1 MRNIAINEVDHL
13 PRRVLGLGS
22 DYPPDTLLPRHHHRR
37 AQFLYAM
44 NGLMK
49 VETDDGQW
57 LVPPFSGVWIPATKP
72 HRVWM
77 PGVST
82 HSLYIE
88 PQDAPRASERC
99 EVLQVSPLLHQ
110 LLLATCQLP
119 LLYQEHGHDA
129 ALIALLLFELQAASP
144 LPMFTPLPQHAQ
156 LAERC
161 SAFLRQPDIH
171 STPEQWAKK
180 LNKSQR
186 TFNRFFVQ
194 ETGMAF
200 RDWRNKACL
209 MYALTALREGR
220 SITDVA
226 LSIGYEHP
234 AAFTAMFRK
243 IMGYA
248 PATFLRRLKAGQF
261 SISANK

>member
-1 MRNIAINEVDHL
+1 MRNIAINDVDHL

-37 AQFLYAM
+37 AQFLYAV

-57 LVPPFSGVWIPATKP
+57 LVPPFSGVWIPANKP

-88 PQDAPRASERC
+88 PQDAPRAGVRC

-110 LLLATCQLP
+110 LLLAACQLP
-119 LLYQEHGHDA
+119 LLYEESGHDA
-129 ALIALLLFELQAASP
+129 ALIALLLFELQAAPP
-144 LPMFTPLPQHAQ
+144 LPLFTPLPQHPR
-156 LAERC
+156 LAGLC
-161 SAFLRQPDIH
+161 SAFLLQPDIH

-180 LNKSQR
+180 MSQSLR
-186 TFNRFFVQ
+186 TFNRRFLQ

-200 RDWRNKACL
+200 RDWRHKACL
-209 MYALTALREGR
+209 MYSLSALREGR

-226 LSIGYEHP
+226 LSLGYEHP

-243 IMGYA
+243 AMGYA
-248 PATFLRRLKAGQF
+248 PASFIRHLKGGTPA
-261 SISANK
+261 SRAR